1 MCVHLFCWASSK
13 QKQNAKMY
21 PSVNNGIAGIPE
33 NRLGFVG
40 EATYLPHLHIGAIR
54 KGRPFFW
61 QFLNTPW
68 YLEAEV
74 ATPVGTL
81 WRSRFV
87 GANGMHFK
95 FIFHRG
101 ETHFFLFTHTED
113 PRRVVVDT
121 RRYIGARL
129 GL

>member
-1 MCVHLFCWASSK
+1 
-13 QKQNAKMY
+13 MY

-61 QFLNTPW
+61 QFLNTP
-68 YLEAEV
+68 
-74 ATPVGTL
+74 GTSKQRL
-81 WRSRFV
+81 QRLSERCGDPDLS

-101 ETHFFLFTHTED
+101 ETHFFSVH
-113 PRRVVVDT
+113 PYRRSRKG
-121 RRYIGARL
+121 RRGRPPVYWGSTWPLISG
-129 GL
+129 